1 MGPQGATGA
10 TGAAGAPG
18 PIGPAG
24 LSGVE
29 GVTPPAA
36 INVGPRE
43 HRDRH
48 RGVPHRQSR
57 HRRCFRAA
65 TTMYATASW
74 PDAANS
80 QWWHVSI
87 YNPTAAAAPVTLYAV
102 CAVAT

>member
-1 MGPQGATGA
+1 VVCPTGKVA
-10 TGAAGAPG
+10 
-18 PIGPAG
+18 IGG
-24 LSGVE
+24 G
-29 GVTPPAA
+29 
-36 INVGPRE
+36 
-43 HRDRH
+43 
-48 RGVPHRQSR
+48 
-57 HRRCFRAA
+57 FRTA

>member
-29 GVTPPAA
+29 VVTPPAA
-36 INVGPRE
+36 INVGP
-43 HRDRH
+43 
-48 RGVPHRQSR
+48 GSIVTGTVVCPTGKVAIGGG
-57 HRRCFRAA
+57 FRTA